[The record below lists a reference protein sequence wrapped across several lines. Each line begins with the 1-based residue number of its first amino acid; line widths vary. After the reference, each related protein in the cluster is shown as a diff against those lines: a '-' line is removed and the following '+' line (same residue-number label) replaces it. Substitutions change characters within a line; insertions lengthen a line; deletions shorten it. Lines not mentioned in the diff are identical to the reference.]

1 MTIPALPN
9 WDCETLAGLVTERS
23 DILPILGDVFRE
35 HGIEGASLSIITEA
49 TGLGKGSLYHFFPG
63 GKEEMMEAVLAEIG
77 DWFEHQVFQPL
88 ETTDDPERAV
98 NDMLDAVLDYFHSG
112 RRVCLIG
119 ALSLAKTRDPFSEP
133 IQLYFTRWLKTLAR
147 ALERL
152 GHSRKRAKEISE
164 MIVLGIQRALVLAR
178 ASDDR
183 AIFTRTIGRL
193 RTDVAPVG

>member
-1 MTIPALPN
+1 MTIPASQN
-9 WDCETLAGLVTERS
+9 WDCETAARLVTERS
-23 DILPILGDVFRE
+23 DILPILGEVFRE
-35 HGIEGASLSIITEA
+35 HGVEGASLSTITEA

-63 GKEEMMEAVLAEIG
+63 GKDEMVEAVLAEIG
-77 DWFEHQVFQPL
+77 DWFEQHVFQPL

-112 RRVCLIG
+112 RRGCLIG
-119 ALSLAKTRDPFSEP
+119 ALSLAKTRDSFSEP
-133 IQLYFTRWLKTLAR
+133 IQLYFKRWLKTLAR

-152 GHSRKRAKEISE
+152 GHSRKRAKELSE
-164 MIVLGIQRALVLAR
+164 MIVLGIQGALVLAR

-183 AIFTRTIGRL
+183 AIFTRAIGRL

>member
-1 MTIPALPN
+1 MTIPASQN
-9 WDCETLAGLVTERS
+9 WDCETAARLVTERS
-23 DILPILGDVFRE
+23 DILPILGEVFRE
-35 HGIEGASLSIITEA
+35 HGVEGASLSTITEA

-63 GKEEMMEAVLAEIG
+63 GKDEMVEAVLAEIG
-77 DWFEHQVFQPL
+77 DWFEQHVFQPL

-119 ALSLAKTRDPFSEP
+119 ALSLAKTRDSFSEP

-152 GHSRKRAKEISE
+152 GHSRKRAKELSE
-164 MIVLGIQRALVLAR
+164 MIVLGIQGALVLAR

-193 RTDVAPVG
+193 QTDVAPVG

>member
-1 MTIPALPN
+1 MTIPASQN
-9 WDCETLAGLVTERS
+9 WDCETAAKLVTERS
-23 DILPILGDVFRE
+23 DILPILGEVFRE
-35 HGIEGASLSIITEA
+35 HGVEGASLSTITEA

-63 GKEEMMEAVLAEIG
+63 GKDEMVEAVLAEIG
-77 DWFEHQVFQPL
+77 DWFEQHVFQPL

-119 ALSLAKTRDPFSEP
+119 ALSLAKTQNSFSEP
-133 IQLYFTRWLKTLAR
+133 IQLYFKRWLKTLAR

-152 GHSRKRAKEISE
+152 GHSRKRAKELSE
-164 MIVLGIQRALVLAR
+164 MIVLGIQGALVLAR

-183 AIFTRTIGRL
+183 AIFTRAIGRL